1 MLGKGIVGDAVQRKT
16 EQTLQ
21 RTEQFFF
28 KHRRQWTWEINI
40 SICMDDIM
48 KMLMQRQSTGLIRIQ
63 GVLDDQF
70 RKKRLHNHAIVCMLC
85 YMCLLNDN
93 NM

>member
-1 MLGKGIVGDAVQRKT
+1 
-16 EQTLQ
+16 
-21 RTEQFFF
+21 
-28 KHRRQWTWEINI
+28 
-40 SICMDDIM
+40 MDDIM